1 LYLSF
6 FFSSRRR
13 HTRCYRDWS
22 SDVCSSDLDDV
33 DFTFAETERGLER
46 FNQARTIFL
55 VDRDAIL
62 NDLNPGAE
70 SLDFFRIVIHADDFV
85 VNPNAEI
92 SLLLEELEKRSWFGF
107 GRNCHPKCDQHAFIS
122 AVAQNCVSD

>member
-1 LYLSF
+1 MLRLCF
-6 FFSSRRR
+6 KI
-13 HTRCYRDWS
+13 
-22 SDVCSSDLDDV
+22 DDV

-85 VNPNAEI
+85 VDPNAEI
-92 SLLLEELEKRSWFGF
+92 SLLLEELEKRSWFRF

-122 AVAQNCVSD
+122 AVAQNFVSD

>member
-1 LYLSF
+1 MVRLCF
-6 FFSSRRR
+6 KI
-13 HTRCYRDWS
+13 
-22 SDVCSSDLDDV
+22 DDV

-62 NDLNPGAE
+62 NDLNPAPKAFGV
-70 SLDFFRIVIHADDFV
+70 DFFWIVIHADDFV
-85 VNPNAEI
+85 VDPNAEI

-122 AVAQNCVSD
+122 AVAQNFVSD